1 MRTFLPEGHLQEG
14 HLQEGC
20 RLHKDVLIREYNY
33 IVEIM
38 HVMRINKRNK
48 NLRNKISMF
57 KEGIGKGL
65 NEPILKY
72 NNDYEL

>member
-1 MRTFLPEGHLQEG
+1 MTSKCSKWHQQPFINPLTNRKIKKKDQHIKNWNENADLLPEGHLQEG

-38 HVMRINKRNK
+38 HVMK
-48 NLRNKISMF
+48 
-57 KEGIGKGL
+57 
-65 NEPILKY
+65 
-72 NNDYEL
+72 D